1 MTKNSL
7 KYRVSVNEQYN
18 STEVSFPEKPS
29 QDVIN
34 ALKTVKYRWN
44 HVKSCWYGFLTAD
57 ELKTVIS
64 TPAKAQAIANAKL
77 EERKKVW
84 AEKKAQKKAETE
96 TAKPETKKAT
106 LTARGKALVEKDIKA
121 MTVEDVKKASKPATK
136 KDSAKKSGKSKK

>member
-77 EERKKVW
+77 
-84 AEKKAQKKAETE
+84 
-96 TAKPETKKAT
+96 
-106 LTARGKALVEKDIKA
+106 
-121 MTVEDVKKASKPATK
+121 
-136 KDSAKKSGKSKK
+136 